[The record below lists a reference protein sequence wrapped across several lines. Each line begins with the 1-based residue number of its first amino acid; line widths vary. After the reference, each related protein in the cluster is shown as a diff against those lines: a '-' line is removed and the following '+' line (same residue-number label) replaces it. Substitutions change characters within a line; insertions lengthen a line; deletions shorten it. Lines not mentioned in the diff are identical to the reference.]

1 MKGTKKKQRMA
12 LGLSVFILC
21 IMYLAVLVVSVKA
34 EEKSVTVKI
43 PVTCTGT
50 NTTERFTVELE
61 GGDSEYEQVQ
71 EKTLELSDGEEKQF
85 VVTCHYPGTYHY
97 TVRQKAGTDE
107 KTTYDDTT
115 YQVDVYVTENEQG
128 ALGVTPVAYV
138 KGQTEKLEKLS
149 YQNSREKPETPGEPE
164 TPEEPAEP
172 EKPEEEPK
180 KESEKPVEK
189 QPEPTVVTQVQT
201 VAEPKTG
208 DTSRLWI
215 WGTGT
220 VTGFGIM
227 VALGGIRKKQRGRK
241 DA

>member
-1 MKGTKKKQRMA
+1 MKKNKKKQQMA
-12 LGLSVFILC
+12 VCLSVVFLC
-21 IMYLAVLVVSVKA
+21 MMYLTALVIPVKA

-50 NTTERFTVELE
+50 NTTERFTIELE

-85 VVTCHYPGTYHY
+85 VITYHYPGTYHY
-97 TVRQKAGTDE
+97 TVHQKAGTDE

-128 ALGVTPVAYV
+128 ELGITPVAYV
-138 KGQTEKLEKLS
+138 KGQTEKLGKLS
-149 YQNSREKPETPGEPE
+149 YQNSREKPETPEEPE
-164 TPEEPAEP
+164 IPEEPAEP
-172 EKPEEEPK
+172 EQPEEEPK
-180 KESEKPVEK
+180 KEPEK
-189 QPEPTVVTQVQT
+189 QPEPTAVTQVQT

-208 DTSRLWI
+208 DTSQLWV

-220 VTGFGIM
+220 VTALGIM
-227 VALGGIRKKQRGRK
+227 VALGGIKKKQRGRK